1 MGGAPFG
8 GVSWGMGR
16 GVSGAISNYSK
27 TYEEALSTF
36 PQ

>member
-1 MGGAPFG
+1 MAVLAEGGEG
-8 GVSWGMGR
+8 GM
-16 GVSGAISNYSK
+16 SGAISNYSK